1 MKVLVTGFDPFD
13 KDTINPAYEA
23 VKKLPNKIKGAEIIK
38 LEIPTSFKRSET
50 IIEEAIEKYSPNI
63 ILSVGQ
69 AGGRNEITIEKV
81 AINLLEA
88 RIKDNDGYQPIDAP
102 IKEDGET
109 AYFTNLPI
117 KGMVKHINE
126 NNIPASISYTAGT
139 FVCNSVM
146 YNILYLINKKYN
158 NLKGG
163 FMHVPYLP
171 EQAISKKPTPS
182 SMSAEMIA
190 KGIELGIEAILM
202 NVDGKELVLG
212 ETH

>member
-23 VKKLPNKIKGAEIIK
+23 VKKLPDKIKGAEIIK
-38 LEIPTSFKRSET
+38 LEIPTSFKRSEI

-88 RIKDNDGYQPIDAP
+88 RIKDNDGYQPLDTP
-102 IKEDGET
+102 VREDGET

-117 KGMVKHINE
+117 KGMVKHIKD

-163 FMHVPYLP
+163 FMHVPFLP
-171 EQAISKKPTPS
+171 EQAMAKKPTPS
-182 SMSAEMIA
+182 SMSSEMIA
-190 KGIELGIEAILM
+190 KAIELGIEAILM
-202 NVDGKELVLG
+202 DIDGNGLILG